1 MTDLKNELKKYHIN
15 YNAKI
20 DEQKFVDSL
29 HYKINQ
35 NKKNSTLKYS
45 VTIFSLI
52 LILLNFMNLNETLEE
67 EVTNTNFTESDINR
81 GYEEIQLESDSLLSD
96 SIYYQELAEAI
107 FLNGDIWETLE
118 FFDEINQIKEKHL

>member
-52 LILLNFMNLNETLEE
+52 LILLNFMNPNETLEE
-67 EVTNTNFTESDINR
+67 VSNTNFTESDIDR
-81 GYEEIQLESDSLLSD
+81 SYEVIHLENDYLLSD

>member
-20 DEQKFVDSL
+20 DEQKFVESL

-52 LILLNFMNLNETLEE
+52 LILLNFMNPNETLEE
-67 EVTNTNFTESDINR
+67 VSNTNFTESDIDR
-81 GYEEIQLESDSLLSD
+81 SYEVIHLENDYLLSD

-107 FLNGDIWETLE
+107 FLNGNIWETLE

>member
-20 DEQKFVDSL
+20 DEQKFVESL

-52 LILLNFMNLNETLEE
+52 LILLNFMNPNETLEE
-67 EVTNTNFTESDINR
+67 VSNTNFTESDIDR
-81 GYEEIQLESDSLLSD
+81 SYEVIHLENDYLLSD

>member
-20 DEQKFVDSL
+20 DEQKFVESL

-81 GYEEIQLESDSLLSD
+81 GYEEIHLESDSLLSD

>member
-52 LILLNFMNLNETLEE
+52 LILLNFMNPNETLEE
-67 EVTNTNFTESDINR
+67 EVSNTNFTESDINR
-81 GYEEIQLESDSLLSD
+81 SYEVIHLENDYLLSD

>member
-20 DEQKFVDSL
+20 DEQKFIDSL
-29 HYKINQ
+29 HFKINQ

-52 LILLNFMNLNETLEE
+52 LILLNFMNLNKTLEE
-67 EVTNTNFTESDINR
+67 DVTNTNFTESEISR
-81 GYEEIQLESDSLLSD
+81 GYEVIKLENDYLLSD

>member
-1 MTDLKNELKKYHIN
+1 MADLKNELKKYHIN

-20 DEQKFVDSL
+20 DEQKFIDSL
-29 HYKINQ
+29 HFKINQ

-67 EVTNTNFTESDINR
+67 DVTNTNFTESEISR
-81 GYEEIQLESDSLLSD
+81 GYEVIKLENDYLLSD